1 MSLNTS
7 GKADMRHFKDKHHI
21 IGDVCFYDKT
31 SLILDVLYL
40 FKI

>member
-1 MSLNTS
+1 MSNTS
-7 GKADMRHFKDKHHI
+7 GKTDMRHFKDNHHI
-21 IGDVCFYDKT
+21 IDDVCFYDKT